1 MLSDAELT
9 LGLSRHLSAYAMS
22 PAKAALEQLEF
33 CGQVLDM
40 AFRLRKSGTST
51 PERVNAI
58 ANEAGIG
65 PRVLR
70 DAMRTLEAV
79 GWISVQR
86 ADDQKPLSVSEAIP
100 APAGL
105 ISKSNDLLRV
115 AVLGGVEYAALS
127 LLRATTL
134 QPLTIGEAKDQA
146 LSGTDLVGRALNE
159 SDVDDAI
166 RHLHTLALV
175 RKVKTDDGTEVI
187 FNPHIWTDEKKV
199 ALAALRS
206 ANAKGTEE
214 VAALMEEVGAKP
226 GMPESSVKS
235 TSKKWIDFAVSQGLV
250 HRSVIQTSTG
260 QEQGFLF
267 TPHLN
272 RGPFGATS
280 GDPSGQVRQLVG
292 SMIYAATFAQYRLYN
307 PGAFIQKL
315 IDRGEAGNASPIGTD
330 YPMLETAGIVRVI
343 PGASSNRYRLELLQS
358 DVAEDALSI
367 LSDRDGSGS
376 DPNGAAAL
384 RAQRSYVHTDRERAR
399 LALSVEVDDVEQ
411 SRLISA
417 LRDEATR
424 RAFKGR

>member
-1 MLSDAELT
+1 M
-9 LGLSRHLSAYAMS
+9 
-22 PAKAALEQLEF
+22 
-33 CGQVLDM
+33 
-40 AFRLRKSGTST
+40 
-51 PERVNAI
+51 
-58 ANEAGIG
+58 
-65 PRVLR
+65 
-70 DAMRTLEAV
+70 
-79 GWISVQR
+79 
-86 ADDQKPLSVSEAIP
+86 
-100 APAGL
+100 
-105 ISKSNDLLRV
+105 
-115 AVLGGVEYAALS
+115 
-127 LLRATTL
+127 
-134 QPLTIGEAKDQA
+134 
-146 LSGTDLVGRALNE
+146 
-159 SDVDDAI
+159 
-166 RHLHTLALV
+166 
-175 RKVKTDDGTEVI
+175 
-187 FNPHIWTDEKKV
+187 
-199 ALAALRS
+199 
-206 ANAKGTEE
+206 
-214 VAALMEEVGAKP
+214 
-226 GMPESSVKS
+226 
-235 TSKKWIDFAVSQGLV
+235 V